1 MNIIGELKRERAN
14 QDLQH
19 GGPAHDDTHTPQ
31 DWMESIFHQFTR
43 FTEGQA
49 FLGDAYPS
57 SMSCRS
63 RFVKIG
69 ALAIAALQ
77 SWGRKAGPE
86 QSALMEVMVD
96 PFQATVGEL
105 LDVLL
110 QTNAAF
116 MKVVPT
122 DHAGTPLVG
131 FITVA
136 PGPALQPVLDLMD
149 AISNGDDPATVRQ
162 AVLEALDRL
171 EAAQGEV
178 APV

>member
-1 MNIIGELKRERAN
+1 MNIIGEIKRERAN

-31 DWMESIFHQFTR
+31 DWMESILHQFTR
-43 FTEGQA
+43 FAEDQA
-49 FLGDAYPS
+49 CLGAAYPD

-77 SWGRKAGPE
+77 AWGRKAGTE

-116 MKVVPT
+116 LKVVPT
-122 DHAGTPLVG
+122 SPDGPPLVG
-131 FITVA
+131 FIALA
-136 PGPALQPVLDLMD
+136 PGPTLQPVLDLMD
-149 AISNGDDPATVRQ
+149 AISSGDAPATVRQ

-171 EAAQGEV
+171 DAAQEEV
-178 APV
+178 VPG